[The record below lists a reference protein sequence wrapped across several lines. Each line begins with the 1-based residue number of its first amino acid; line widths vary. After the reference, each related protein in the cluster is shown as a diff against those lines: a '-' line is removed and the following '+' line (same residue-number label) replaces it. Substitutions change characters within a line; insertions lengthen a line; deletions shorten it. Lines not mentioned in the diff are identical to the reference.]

1 MSGRYR
7 AIRAKTKL
15 SDRDMAILSTLSK
28 LRLLTGGQLRR
39 LFFAVGD
46 PVTQARKARAAIKR
60 LCELGVITRLAR
72 RIGGMHSG
80 SDGQVITLTGL
91 GHAVLA
97 HGADAPVRARSI
109 IDRKPAF
116 QDHLLAVNELDVQLH
131 ERSRGGAVE
140 LLDFQSEPAC
150 WRGFPGI
157 GGQLVTLKPDAFVR
171 LGNGEYEVSAFIE
184 QDQDTES
191 LTTIARKLDVYLA
204 YYRSGQEQHEHGVF
218 PLVWWLVPS
227 TKRLAGIAKVIQRLP
242 DEAHAL
248 FQVALHDEAVNRLIT
263 LPVSRGDA

>member
-7 AIRAKTKL
+7 AARLRTKL

-28 LRLLTGGQLRR
+28 LRLLTGRQLRR

-60 LCELGVITRLAR
+60 LSELGVVTRLAR

-80 SDGQVITLTGL
+80 SEGQVITLTGL

-97 HGADAPVRARSI
+97 QDTDAPIRVRSI

-116 QDHLLAVNELDVQLH
+116 QDHLLAVNELNVQLR
-131 ERSRGGAVE
+131 ERSWEGVID
-140 LLDFQSEPAC
+140 LLDFQPEPAC

-157 GGQLVTLKPDAFVR
+157 GGQLITLKPDAFVR
-171 LGNGEYEVSAFIE
+171 LGVGEYEVSAFIE

-191 LTTIARKLDVYLA
+191 LATIARKLDVYLS

-227 TKRLAGIAKVIQRLP
+227 TKRLAGIAKVIRRLP

-248 FQVALHDEAVNRLIT
+248 FQVALSDEAVNRIAT
-263 LPVSRGDA
+263 LPVGGDA

>member
-7 AIRAKTKL
+7 AVRARTKL
-15 SDRDMAILSTLSK
+15 SDRDLAILSTLSK

-46 PVTQARKARAAIKR
+46 SVTQARKARAAIKR

-80 SDGQVITLTGL
+80 SEGQVVALTGL

-97 HGADAPVRARSI
+97 LGTDVPVRARSI

-116 QDHLLAVNELDVQLH
+116 QDHLLAINDLYVQLR
-131 ERSRGGAVE
+131 EQSREGRAD

-157 GGQLVTLKPDAFVR
+157 GGQLVTLKPDAFAQ
-171 LGNGEYEVSAFIE
+171 LGVDEYEVSAFIE

-191 LTTIARKLDVYLA
+191 LATIARKLDVYLA

-227 TKRLAGIAKVIQRLP
+227 TKRLAGIAKVIRRLP

-248 FQVALHDEAVNRLIT
+248 FQVALSDEAVNRLIT
-263 LPVSRGDA
+263 LPASGGDA